1 MLFFYLAAAGLGVS
15 LILVSLI
22 LGGADADADLDVDVD
37 ADLDLDVDADVDADA
52 DGDVHAGGVGNW
64 LPVGSLRFWT
74 FLVAAFGL
82 TGSGLTLGGAPWGLV
97 LAVALT
103 IGVGTGWSAAAFFRY
118 LLNERVSGEVALDHL
133 TGREAK
139 VVLDVRPDRRGRIL
153 VHTHAGTMELSA
165 TTGDAHAISRGDAV
179 LITGVRDGVADV
191 TSLAPGPRDAVNDA
205 ERAPPTAS
213 QASTKAG
220 GRPSSEQVTTS

>member
-15 LILVSLI
+15 LILVSLL

-37 ADLDLDVDADVDADA
+37 ADLDLDVDADLDA

-82 TGSGLTLGGAPWGLV
+82 TGTGLTVGGAPWGLV
-97 LAVALT
+97 LVVALT
-103 IGVGTGWSAAAFFRY
+103 IGIGTGWSAAAFFRY

-133 TGREAK
+133 TGREAR
-139 VVLDVRPDRRGRIL
+139 VVLEVRPDRRGRVL
-153 VHTHAGTMELSA
+153 VQTHAGTMELSA
-165 TTGDAHAISRGDAV
+165 TTGDDRAIARGDSV
-179 LITGVRDGVADV
+179 LITSVRDGVADV
-191 TSLAPGPRDAVNDA
+191 TSLAPGPSEAAVEA
-205 ERAPPTAS
+205 ERTPPTAS
-213 QASTKAG
+213 EMSTKAG
-220 GRPSSEQVTTS
+220 GRPSPEQVTTS